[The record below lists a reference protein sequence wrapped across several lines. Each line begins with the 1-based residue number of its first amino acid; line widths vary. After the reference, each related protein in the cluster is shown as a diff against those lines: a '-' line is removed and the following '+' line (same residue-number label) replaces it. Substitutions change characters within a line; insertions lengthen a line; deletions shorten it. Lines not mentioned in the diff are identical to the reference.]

1 MLPVYPIIDLAG
13 DLQPDAVFLDR
24 VLRALRPA
32 FLQLR
37 MKEGSDAAFVGSALL
52 IRDRIRAL
60 GAGTRLVI
68 NDRADIAVRC
78 GAPIVHVGEID
89 MSPGAVRRRYPDLRI
104 GFSTH
109 SLEDIEKANGLD
121 LAYIGFGPV
130 FDTATK
136 RTGRPTV
143 LSLAAEALRLSRH
156 PVVFIG
162 GITPDNIGLLPGSE
176 RAQAAVIGAL
186 PEFVNRGER

>member
-13 DLQPDAVFLDR
+13 DRRPDAAFLDR
-24 VLRALRPA
+24 VIRVLRPS

-37 MKEGSDAAFVGSALL
+37 MKEGSDAAIVSNVLF

-60 GAGTRLVI
+60 GAGTRLVV
-68 NDRADIAVRC
+68 NDRPDIAARC
-78 GAPIVHVGEID
+78 GAPLIHVGDTD
-89 MSPGAVRRRYPDLRI
+89 MPPDAVRRRYPDLRV
-104 GFSTH
+104 GLSTH
-109 SLEDIEKANGLD
+109 SLEDIEKANGQE

-143 LSLAAEALRLSRH
+143 LSLAVEALRLSRH

-162 GITPDNIGLLPGSE
+162 GITPDNIGLLPASE
-176 RAQAAVIGAL
+176 LAQAAVIGAIA
-186 PEFVNRGER
+186 EFVNGGER